1 MRQPDFGLVKA
12 QDGLLLFQKG
22 ATDDQALVQKIET
35 LTNVARPHTQ
45 FGDAIGLVNARVTKL
60 SKRMFRATFD
70 WTATASLEAGKH
82 YVAVSRLDGV
92 ENERIVHLPTYALLP
107 VTEWQSGVVVRETFD
122 IELPGDLLP
131 GRYTW
136 RVAWYDLNT
145 PEGHATD
152 ARSQIGESIV
162 VADIDVP

>member
-1 MRQPDFGLVKA
+1 
-12 QDGLLLFQKG
+12 
-22 ATDDQALVQKIET
+22 
-35 LTNVARPHTQ
+35 
-45 FGDAIGLVNARVTKL
+45 
-60 SKRMFRATFD
+60 
-70 WTATASLEAGKH
+70 
-82 YVAVSRLDGV
+82 
-92 ENERIVHLPTYALLP
+92 